1 MEDPDT
7 VVAIRNRAFASVIP
21 RQIRSFKLSLV
32 GGNYMRTSML
42 LYYFAITILSSCI
55 AQTPVLNENNQSVQA
70 KVIDRLKQENVTEQF
85 NLDQTVWHQNSS
97 SDQEKRNITRIGQA
111 ISILIQFSRSSSDT
125 WDTYRR
131 KCDICD
137 KKFIYRCALLDHGS
151 DEKFKCDICNIE
163 CKYLRNLRTHMKDVH
178 MDKKELKCDE
188 CNKIFKRSYAL
199 RRHKTM
205 KHNVILKHSMK
216 LFEYGMMHVVKDNEF
231 IVSARLSLTKHE
243 IVKCIDKCLGLAKNH
258 GIETTENLAV
268 IF

>member
-97 SDQEKRNITRIGQA
+97 SDQEKRNITRIG
-111 ISILIQFSRSSSDT
+111 
-125 WDTYRR
+125 
-131 KCDICD
+131 CEICD
-137 KKFIYRCALLDHGS
+137 KKYGYLHNLIGHRVKHAGKKFVCNVCGKQYVYNSGLQFHIKTIHKNQEILKYDMCGENYRNALLDHGNIRATKNS
-151 DEKFKCDICNIE
+151 DAICATRNTDISEIC
-163 CKYLRNLRTHMKDVH
+163 
-178 MDKKELKCDE
+178 EL
-188 CNKIFKRSYAL
+188 
-199 RRHKTM
+199 T
-205 KHNVILKHSMK
+205 
-216 LFEYGMMHVVKDNEF
+216 
-231 IVSARLSLTKHE
+231 
-243 IVKCIDKCLGLAKNH
+243 
-258 GIETTENLAV
+258 
-268 IF
+268 